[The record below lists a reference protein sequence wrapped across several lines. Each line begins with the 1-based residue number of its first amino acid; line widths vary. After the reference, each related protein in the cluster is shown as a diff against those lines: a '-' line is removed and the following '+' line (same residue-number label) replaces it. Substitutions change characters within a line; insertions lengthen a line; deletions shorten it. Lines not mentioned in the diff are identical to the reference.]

1 MNFSENNITSDTNLL
16 NNTASVTGNG
26 TLDRSSPMYSRELR
40 KHSGNTPLKIIMM
53 GGTESVNKNL
63 TVYEYGDEI
72 IIVDCGIGFPDIFD
86 MPGVSTLIP
95 DFEYLIKNSYKI
107 KGLFITHGHEDHVG
121 AVPNLLMELPN
132 TPIYASK
139 LVGEFLKVKLSEKGF
154 SEVGKNFSYHLF
166 TPESG
171 TADLGNFKVSAFR
184 INHSIPESM
193 GFAIRTPEG
202 LFLHIADYKFD
213 EKPVLDKP
221 ADVDTMERLGK
232 EGVMC
237 LVSDCLGVTSEGH
250 TKSEST
256 LTNTFHELF
265 SKASGRQVFVTTMS
279 SNISRIYQIMNAAR
293 VIGRKMVISGRSI
306 EQMVDVARRLGYL
319 PFSDDFFI
327 DEGEAKNYPQD
338 SLIYLIAGCYGQPGS
353 SLDRLSRG
361 EHECIELKGEPMVIF
376 SADPNP
382 PGADIMV
389 EKVMD
394 NLILRNCEVIYSEI
408 QNNLHVSGHA
418 VRGDIERMVK
428 LINPKYFIPIGGNIT
443 KMRAYTN
450 MLRDLGIAKDRVF
463 ECLEGDSVEFL
474 NGRAKKGR
482 HYDTKQVYISSNKV
496 DELNPLV
503 VRDRSLLCNDGVFV
517 VAIPVSKDGEIH
529 ADKLEI
535 ITRGFIYVKDSK
547 DLMDRSKK
555 FISKRIKSSKND
567 KRDHNEFK
575 RKLESDINRFLKKET
590 SMTPMVIVH
599 FITM

>member
-1 MNFSENNITSDTNLL
+1 
-16 NNTASVTGNG
+16 
-26 TLDRSSPMYSRELR
+26 
-40 KHSGNTPLKIIMM
+40 
-53 GGTESVNKNL
+53 
-63 TVYEYGDEI
+63 
-72 IIVDCGIGFPDIFD
+72 
-86 MPGVSTLIP
+86 
-95 DFEYLIKNSYKI
+95 
-107 KGLFITHGHEDHVG
+107 
-121 AVPNLLMELPN
+121 
-132 TPIYASK
+132 
-139 LVGEFLKVKLSEKGF
+139 
-154 SEVGKNFSYHLF
+154 
-166 TPESG
+166 
-171 TADLGNFKVSAFR
+171 
-184 INHSIPESM
+184 
-193 GFAIRTPEG
+193 
-202 LFLHIADYKFD
+202 
-213 EKPVLDKP
+213 
-221 ADVDTMERLGK
+221 
-232 EGVMC
+232 
-237 LVSDCLGVTSEGH
+237 
-250 TKSEST
+250 
-256 LTNTFHELF
+256 
-265 SKASGRQVFVTTMS
+265 
-279 SNISRIYQIMNAAR
+279 MNAAR

>member
-1 MNFSENNITSDTNLL
+1 MDFYDKNAVENKAQGSKKI
-16 NNTASVTGNG
+16 
-26 TLDRSSPMYSRELR
+26 
-40 KHSGNTPLKIIMM
+40 PLKTIMI
-53 GGTESVNKNL
+53 GGTESVNKNM
-63 TVYEYGDEI
+63 TVYEYGDELI
-72 IIVDCGIGFPDIFD
+72 VVDCGIGFPDVFD
-86 MPGVSTLIP
+86 MPGVDVLIP
-95 DFEYLIKNSYKI
+95 DFDYLIENSHKI

-132 TPIYASK
+132 IPIYASK

-154 SEVGKNFSYHLF
+154 SEVGKNFRYHLF

-171 TADLGNFKVSAFR
+171 TVDLGSFKISAFR

-193 GFAIRTPEG
+193 GFAIRNPEG

-213 EKPVLDKP
+213 ESPVLDKP
-221 ADVDTMERLGK
+221 ADVDTMEKLGK

-237 LVSDCLGVTSEGH
+237 LISDCLGITSEGH

-265 SKASGRQVFVTTMS
+265 SKASGRQIFVTTMS
-279 SNISRIYQIMNAAR
+279 SNISRMYQIMNAAR
-293 VIGRKMVISGRSI
+293 AIGRRMVISGRSI

-319 PFSDDFFI
+319 PFSGDFFI
-327 DEGEAKNYPQD
+327 SEQEAVNYPQD
-338 SLIYLIAGCYGQPGS
+338 ELVYLIAGCYGQPGS

-361 EHECIELKGEPMVIF
+361 EHECIRLEGEPIVVF
-376 SADPNP
+376 SADPSP
-382 PGADIMV
+382 PGADITV
-389 EKVMD
+389 EKVMN
-394 NLILRNCEVIYSEI
+394 NLVLRNCEVIYSEI

-418 VRGDIERMVK
+418 VKGDIERMVK

-450 MLRDLGIAKDRVF
+450 MLRDMGVSRDRVF
-463 ECLEGDSVEFL
+463 ECLEGDSVEFF
-474 NGRAKKGR
+474 NGYAKKGR
-482 HYDTKQVYISSNKV
+482 HYDTKQVYISSNKI

-503 VRDRSLLCNDGVFV
+503 VRDRNLLCSDGVFV
-517 VAIPVSKDGEIH
+517 VAIPASKDGEVY

-547 DLMDRSKK
+547 SLMEKSKK
-555 FISKRIKSSKND
+555 FISKKIKNSKIGGKDQSN
-567 KRDHNEFK
+567 FK
-575 RKLESDINRFLKKET
+575 RKLENDIGRFLKKET

-599 FITM
+599 FITI